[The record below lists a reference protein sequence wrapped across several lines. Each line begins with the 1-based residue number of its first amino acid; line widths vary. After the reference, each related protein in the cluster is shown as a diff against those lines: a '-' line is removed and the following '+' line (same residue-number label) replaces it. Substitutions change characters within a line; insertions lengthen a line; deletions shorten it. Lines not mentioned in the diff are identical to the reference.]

1 MAVLLVLFGLLLL
14 AFAWGSGPSKRASAP
29 SAPSDRECPGGHGPL
44 VGIPTGAARSYE
56 VFACTTCDFVET
68 TVHGA
73 RSPLAY
79 CPSCKQRALL
89 TELARG
95 QAHGLGQGPSGPSDR
110 ITVTEHCQLCGHTG
124 LLGLLVAPAVD
135 EDGDGDDD
143 SDGQAPDNVLPFP
156 ASSGSPGQG

>member
-1 MAVLLVLFGLLLL
+1 MMAVLLVLFGLLLL
-14 AFAWGSGPSKRASAP
+14 AFAWGGARSAEP
-29 SAPSDRECPGGHGPL
+29 QAPVAASDRECPGGHGP
-44 VGIPTGAARSYE
+44 VVPIPTGASRSYE
-56 VFACTTCDFVET
+56 VYACTTCGFVET

-95 QAHGLGQGPSGPSDR
+95 RAHGLGEGAEGPSDR

-124 LLGLLVAPAVD
+124 LLGLVAPSPDA
-135 EDGDGDDD
+135 DGTDTDDT
-143 SDGQAPDNVLPFP
+143 QAPDNVLPFP
-156 ASSGSPGQG
+156 ARRGSPGQG

>member
-14 AFAWGSGPSKRASAP
+14 AFAWGGTRSAEIQPATAS
-29 SAPSDRECPGGHGPL
+29 SERECPGGHGP
-44 VGIPTGAARSYE
+44 VVPIPTDASRSYE

-79 CPSCKQRALL
+79 CSACKQRALL

-95 QAHGLGQGPSGPSDR
+95 RAQGLGESAGGPSDR

-124 LLGLLVAPAVD
+124 LLGLVVPSPD
-135 EDGDGDDD
+135 EDGTDTDDT
-143 SDGQAPDNVLPFP
+143 QAPDNVLPFP
-156 ASSGSPGQG
+156 ARRESPGQG